1 MLAVD
6 HALDSSSDEEELFKN
21 DLFETNVF
29 IKHLRKCFIA
39 IDDSAYCES
48 VLLPDLKVFNRE
60 NPE

>member
-6 HALDSSSDEEELFKN
+6 HALDSSSSEEEFIDEN
-21 DLFETNVF
+21 IFETNVF

-39 IDDSAYCES
+39 VDDSGYCES

-60 NPE
+60 TPE